1 MVRSLRMHD
10 PISVIQE
17 RLISLN
23 ERDLFARYKQPSSVE
38 CSLCMHPSDAIIKS
52 LRNRLAVLLYTHYA
66 LSLLR

>member
-1 MVRSLRMHD
+1 MHD
-10 PISVIQE
+10 PITTCHTKVIDQPAE
-17 RLISLN
+17 RF
-23 ERDLFARYKQPSSVE
+23 LFARYKQPSSVE